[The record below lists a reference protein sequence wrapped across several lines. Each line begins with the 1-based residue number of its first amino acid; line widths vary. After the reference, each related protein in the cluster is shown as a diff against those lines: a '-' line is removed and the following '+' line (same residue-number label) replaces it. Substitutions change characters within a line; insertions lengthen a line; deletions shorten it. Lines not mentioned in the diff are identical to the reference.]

1 MGLFRKRSKPWQP
14 SGNHRR
20 GNHRFRGYRRGYR
33 FVVTSQSSNNQP
45 ALTGTKRGNSL
56 ETAAV
61 ETTSN
66 RGNHPGN
73 LAVETIGFPANQSA
87 NLCGASLLFWGGYL
101 PPQRPLSV
109 RTVLRTSA
117 ARTPVLLLQ
126 RLLQRLLPAP
136 QITK

>member
-20 GNHRFRGYRRGYR
+20 GNHRFRGYR
-33 FVVTSQSSNNQP
+33 FVVTGQSSNNQP

-73 LAVETIGFPANQSA
+73 LAVETVGFPANQSA
-87 NLCGASLLFWGGYL
+87 NLCCASQLFWG
-101 PPQRPLSV
+101 
-109 RTVLRTSA
+109 
-117 ARTPVLLLQ
+117 
-126 RLLQRLLPAP
+126 LPATATATFCAYRTAYLGGAHTCFAVTVAVTGAP
-136 QITK
+136 NHKVGYSKVLP